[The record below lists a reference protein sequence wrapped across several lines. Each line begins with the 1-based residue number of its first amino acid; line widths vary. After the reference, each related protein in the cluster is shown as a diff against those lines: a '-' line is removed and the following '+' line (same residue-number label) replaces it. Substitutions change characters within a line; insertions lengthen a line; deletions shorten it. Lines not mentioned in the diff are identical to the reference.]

1 MCICYTEALR
11 QGRVNGAFH
20 PDGAFHVLDAEDV
33 EVARVL
39 SVPGVGP
46 RWSHMAYE
54 GGYRPRKHTH
64 TAMRIPC

>member
-1 MCICYTEALR
+1 M
-11 QGRVNGAFH
+11 
-20 PDGAFHVLDAEDV
+20 DAEDV